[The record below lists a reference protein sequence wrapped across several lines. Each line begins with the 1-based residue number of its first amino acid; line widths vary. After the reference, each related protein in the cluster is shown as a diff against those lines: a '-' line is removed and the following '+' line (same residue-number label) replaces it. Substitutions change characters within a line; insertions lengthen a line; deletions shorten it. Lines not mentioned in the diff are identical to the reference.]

1 MNGYTGKTNGVS
13 FRLPAGTRRQAREYL
28 LSRGFDK
35 AANEKL
41 QCDAFALAWRDGG
54 TYDLGQLSAKA
65 AFSARTTERAF
76 NRLVTGGLCD
86 VDPPSAKPRLAR
98 LRLALPVVKDYYEQ
112 LSSRY
117 IQIADVRDGGGYAG
131 KKVTVKKWLVRAV
144 DWPADPRAKICFAME
159 DEPGIQQLVSEAEA
173 WKQFAK
179 LRSGGGAS

>member
-13 FRLPAGTRRQAREYL
+13 FRLSAGTRRQAREYL

-86 VDPPSAKPRLAR
+86 VDPAAAKPRLAR
-98 LRLALPVVKDYYEQ
+98 LRLALPVVKGYYG
-112 LSSRY
+112 SSDCRY
-117 IQIADVRDGGGYAG
+117 VRIEDVRPNEG
-131 KKVTVKKWLVRAV
+131 KSSGPTRRRAV
-144 DWPADPRAKICFAME
+144 PKWFVGRSE
-159 DEPGIQQLVSEAEA
+159 GGILSFVPVGCPELLVAVILQEVA
-173 WKQFAK
+173 WKHFAK
-179 LRSGGGAS
+179 LRSVEGGAL

>member
-54 TYDLGQLSAKA
+54 AYDLGQLSAKA

-86 VDPPSAKPRLAR
+86 VDPPAAKPRLAR
-98 LRLALPVVKDYYEQ
+98 LRLALPVVKDYYG
-112 LSSRY
+112 SSDCRY
-117 IQIADVRDGGGYAG
+117 VRIEDVRPNEG
-131 KKVTVKKWLVRAV
+131 KSSGPARRRAV
-144 DWPADPRAKICFAME
+144 PKWFVGSDKGGVLSFVPVGHPEMQTRHLRFE
-159 DEPGIQQLVSEAEA
+159 EA
-173 WKQFAK
+173 WKHFAK
-179 LRSGGGAS
+179 LRTAEGGAS

>member
-54 TYDLGQLSAKA
+54 TYDLGLLSAKA

-86 VDPPSAKPRLAR
+86 VDPPAAKPRLAR
-98 LRLALPVVKDYYEQ
+98 LRLALPVVKGYYG
-112 LSSRY
+112 SSDCRY
-117 IQIADVRDGGGYAG
+117 VRIEDVRPSEGKSSGPAG
-131 KKVTVKKWLVRAV
+131 RRAV
-144 DWPADPRAKICFAME
+144 PKWFVGHSDDGILAFVPVGHLELKVEHLRAD
-159 DEPGIQQLVSEAEA
+159 EA
-173 WKQFAK
+173 WKYFAK
-179 LRSGGGAS
+179 LRTAEGGAS